1 MIYRLATYVNF
12 QKTFLIFSKH
22 LLSPENYDIN
32 VELKA
37 KNEEVEHDCGH
48 CLGGVLVGVGHVV
61 QILIH
66 FN

>member
-1 MIYRLATYVNF
+1 MNF
-12 QKTFLIFSKH
+12 QQTFVISTCR
-22 LLSPENYDIN
+22 LSPENYDID

-48 CLGGVLVGVGHVV
+48 CLGGVLVGVGYVV